1 MGSQSRLVDGT
12 YSVVSTYLLQITN
25 YKLHKITKMNIN
37 KLFLWS
43 LITIVSTTVDG
54 RVFGKPCDCV
64 GRPSVF
70 FHHKLSNTKGVQ
82 IAKMVGDVA
91 TSVTSRAIMDIITHA
106 NGHSPVSSCSQ
117 TELVEMESQYESC
130 IKRVQYKLKC
140 FHLSKDRQCEM
151 ITEFLEDCT
160 KGMLGL
166 CFTGSTTKKILKVQK
181 HHFHST
187 CSTRSAKPAKPKLS
201 YTLKRLLYKKNCHKK
216 RNALKSKYLRL
227 G

>member
-1 MGSQSRLVDGT
+1 M
-12 YSVVSTYLLQITN
+12 
-25 YKLHKITKMNIN
+25 N
-37 KLFLWS
+37 KLFIWS
-43 LITIVSTTVDG
+43 LVAIVSTTVDRRG
-54 RVFGKPCDCV
+54 FGKKWGLATATGLKPNSLNTIVLNDCV

-70 FHHKLSNTKGVQ
+70 FHQRHSNTKGEQ
-82 IAKMVGDVA
+82 IAKMVGDVS

-117 TELVEMESQYESC
+117 SELVEMESQYERC
-130 IKRVQYKLKC
+130 VKRVQYKLKC
-140 FHLSKDRQCEM
+140 FHLSSERQCDI

-160 KGMLGL
+160 KGILGA
-166 CFTGSTTKKILKVQK
+166 CFTGSTTKKVLKVQK

-187 CSTRSAKPAKPKLS
+187 CSTRSAKPKFP
-201 YTLKRLLYKKNCHKK
+201 YTLKRLFNKKNCHKK